1 MIRNKLKLI
10 ITSVIFLAVVQSSA
24 QDSIKV
30 FNFSLEQAQKYAL
43 ENNVMIKNAQ
53 LDVEIA
59 KKKVWETTAIGLPQV
74 SGNLE
79 YQDMLD
85 IPTSLMPDFITPAV
99 VGVNENL
106 FGLHATSPIPET
118 RYMPV
123 KFGTQHNANWGVTA
137 SELLFSGEYIVG
149 LQASRAYLAM
159 SKMNKEKSEAS
170 VKKALTEAYYFVLI
184 ANKSYEITD
193 STYINMKKNLAEM
206 QKMQEV
212 GFIQK
217 TDVDQLNLTVNSV
230 KNTLLSL
237 QNQKMFAGKMLK
249 FQLGIPFDNTVILTD
264 NLNNIIAQSKTE
276 ALLIEEFIFNKNIDY
291 RLLENQEALQHLS
304 LKREESKYLPTVSAF
319 ATYSKKAMRDEF
331 NFFDSELDWFPT
343 SIIGLQINVP
353 IFSSGQRMAKVKQE
367 KLKLYKLRNLKDNT
381 KKSLTLKYTQTSDN
395 LVNSLNKFENTQK
408 NFELS
413 KSIYDNTLQKYK
425 QGVSSSMDLT
435 QAQNQY
441 LKAQVDY
448 FKAMSEMLNSK
459 TELEEILNK

>member
-10 ITSVIFLAVVQSSA
+10 ITSVIFLAVVQSYA
-24 QDSIKV
+24 QDSINV
-30 FNFSLEQAQKYAL
+30 FKFSLAEAQKYAI
-43 ENNVMIKNAQ
+43 ENNVQMKNAQ
-53 LDVEIA
+53 LDVDIA

-74 SGNLE
+74 SGKVE

-85 IPTSLMPDFITPAV
+85 IPTSLMPDFLTPAV
-99 VGVNENL
+99 VGVNERL
-106 FGLHATSPIPET
+106 FGLHTTAPIPET
-118 RYMPV
+118 KYMPV
-123 KFGTQHNANWGVTA
+123 RFGTQHNANWGVTA

-159 SKMNKEKSEAS
+159 SKISKDKSES
-170 VKKALTEAYYFVLI
+170 TVKKALTESYYFVLI

-193 STYINMKKNLAEM
+193 STYINMEKNLAEM
-206 QKMQEV
+206 QKMQEA

-217 TDVDQLNLTVNSV
+217 TDVDQLKLTVNSV
-230 KNTLLSL
+230 KNTLLAL
-237 QNQKMFAGKMLK
+237 ENQKSLADKLLK
-249 FQLGIPFDNTVILTD
+249 FQLGVSLNDTVILTD
-264 NLNNIIAQSKTE
+264 NLSDIISQSKTKT
-276 ALLIEEFIFNKNIDY
+276 LLLENFNINQNIDY
-291 RLLENQEALQHLS
+291 KLIGNQEALQNLS

-331 NFFDSELDWFPT
+331 NFFDSGYDWFPS
-343 SIIGLQINVP
+343 SIIGVQVNIP
-353 IFSSGQRMAKVKQE
+353 IFSSGQRWAKVKQE
-367 KLKLYKLRNLKDNT
+367 KLKLYKIQNIKNNT
-381 KKSLTLKYTQTSDN
+381 EKSLSLKYTQTRNN
-395 LVNSLNKFENTQK
+395 LMNSINKFENTEK
-408 NFELS
+408 NMNLS